1 VEAALHCS
9 PHLEK
14 KNSMMMGASRPE
26 SLASRKQATREAS
39 ATLSGKKKMSNRVP
53 LVQAAKRPTSPGSPP
68 PSKTDGKARPPGEAS
83 APLTTKKK
91 GSKPAV
97 NKGRYS
103 KDGRCPLAPR
113 DEESAQT
120 REKKPPHIPGPASK
134 ENVLI
139 TGRKHEQARQTQ
151 DLPDDLDDWAVTKQA
166 TEYLWRLPVGAAP
179 GDEDFWD
186 YCDEEQ
192 LAKLNQRLALYRLKD
207 HTVSLHMK
215 SSHQFSLMAYA
226 CLV

>member
-1 VEAALHCS
+1 
-9 PHLEK
+9 
-14 KNSMMMGASRPE
+14 
-26 SLASRKQATREAS
+26 
-39 ATLSGKKKMSNRVP
+39 
-53 LVQAAKRPTSPGSPP
+53 
-68 PSKTDGKARPPGEAS
+68 
-83 APLTTKKK
+83 
-91 GSKPAV
+91 V

-103 KDGRCPLAPR
+103 KVGRCPLAPR

-134 ENVLI
+134 ENVVI
-139 TGRKHEQARQTQ
+139 TGRKQEQARQTQ
-151 DLPDDLDDWAVTKQA
+151 DLPDDLDDWAVTKLA

-207 HTVSLHMK
+207 HMVYSLFPTHGIN
-215 SSHQFSLMAYA
+215 HQIILCAHTKMSYA
-226 CLV
+226 HRIYHIAGLIKLCSGLC